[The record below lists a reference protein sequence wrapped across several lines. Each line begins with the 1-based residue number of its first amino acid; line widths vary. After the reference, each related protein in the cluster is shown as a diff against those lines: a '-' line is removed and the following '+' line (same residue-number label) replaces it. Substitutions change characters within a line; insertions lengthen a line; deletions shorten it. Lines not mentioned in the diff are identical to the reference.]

1 MVQTMQAVSSG
12 APLKRRWARYAG
24 IAAVLALGAC
34 SPDGKPDLASP
45 AMSPGAL
52 TASYALS
59 PTAGGDEALQSRP
72 VADAPRQRLVRAPA
86 RVPTQREE
94 TYYIEFRSRAAASY
108 GHTFA
113 SLGRLGPGDK
123 IETSEIVGLHPA
135 TESVLPWMVG
145 HVLPVLSETGASA
158 GDTEEIYWTA
168 RYRIRMNKQRY
179 DELMVQIRQLQ
190 AASPAWH
197 AVFYNCN
204 AFVGDIAKLMG
215 LKTPGNTLLF
225 PKEYIEELA
234 SLNGA

>member
-1 MVQTMQAVSSG
+1 MTSPDPSATSYAVSAISQ
-12 APLKRRWARYAG
+12 A
-24 IAAVLALGAC
+24 
-34 SPDGKPDLASP
+34 
-45 AMSPGAL
+45 
-52 TASYALS
+52 
-59 PTAGGDEALQSRP
+59 DESSRPRP
-72 VADAPRQRLVRAPA
+72 VAAARRQHQDGASPRAA
-86 RVPTQREE
+86 AHREE
-94 TYYIEFRSRAAASY
+94 THYIEFRSRSAASY

-113 SLGRLGPGDK
+113 SVGKLGPGDR

-145 HVLPVLSETGASA
+145 HVLPVLSETGASD
-158 GDTEEIYWTA
+158 GDTEEVYWTA

-179 DELMVQIRQLQ
+179 DGLMAQIRQLQ